1 MRPLQ
6 RVAAVLADPR
16 WPWVAAV
23 LGVLLAS
30 TALGSGL
37 VLDDHLHRFVMQQHL
52 EGGGSGAWWD
62 LYVAAEGDEAL
73 TRARMN
79 HGFAPWWTAP
89 DLRVRFFRPLSAATH
104 YLDYV
109 LWPDAPALMH
119 AHSLAWY
126 AALVVAVGALMRRW
140 LGPGWVAGLATL
152 VFAVDDAHATPVGW
166 IAQRNALVGAVL
178 VVGTVWVHDRARR
191 DGWRPGGWLGPALL
205 GLALL
210 AGEASVAALGYLL
223 AHALLLEPGDGP
235 WRRRAARGLRALW
248 PYLLVVLSWRLLYD
262 ALGYGAEGSGVY
274 LDPVREPGVFLAAL
288 PDRAVALA
296 LAQLGGPLAETWP
309 GGSVPEAARWG
320 VLAAVTGLG
329 LVLAFRLRRDR
340 GLGVGL
346 LGGALALLPATTA
359 VPSDR
364 LLLLV
369 GVGGSAIVAGVVAVA
384 AGAGAASSRDPRW
397 SRGLAVLLS
406 IPLVGWHL
414 GRAAWVLPGRVASLD
429 ERIERPQR
437 EAVRSLPDDPALA
450 AQELVIV
457 NSPPTFVS
465 STLWLWRW
473 NSEHALPR
481 RLRVLGSTFGPV
493 VVQRPD
499 AHTLVLQPVGG
510 YLGDPFTTIARGRG
524 RPFAVGDAVA
534 LEGWRVGI
542 AGVAEGRP
550 TVVRIAF
557 DRPLDHPIFRWVT
570 WKGGRFQAFELP
582 PTGGTLAIAGVAGA
596 GRTR

>member
-1 MRPLQ
+1 MRPSQ
-6 RVAAVLADPR
+6 RAAEVLAHPR

-37 VLDDHLHRFVMQQHL
+37 VLDDHLHRFVVQEHL
-52 EGGGSGAWWD
+52 AGGGSGAWWD

-109 LWPDAPALMH
+109 LWPDVPALMH

-126 AALVVAVGALMRRW
+126 AALVLAVGAVMRRW
-140 LGPGWVAGLATL
+140 LGPCWVAGLATL
-152 VFAVDDAHATPVGW
+152 VFAVDDAHGTPVGW
-166 IAQRNALVGAVL
+166 IAQRNALIGATL
-178 VVGTVWVHDRARR
+178 VVCTLWVHDRARR
-191 DGWRPGGWLGPALL
+191 DDWRPGVWLGPALW

-210 AGEASVAALGYLL
+210 AGEASVAGLGYLL
-223 AHALLLEPGDGP
+223 AHALLLEPGDEP
-235 WRRRAARGLRALW
+235 WRRRTARGLGALW
-248 PYLLVVLSWRLLYD
+248 PYLLVMLLWRVLYD

-274 LDPVREPGVFLAAL
+274 LDPVREPGVFWAAL
-288 PDRAVALA
+288 PERAVALL
-296 LAQLGGPLAETWP
+296 LAQLGGPPAETWSEESVL
-309 GGSVPEAARWG
+309 GGMRWWWW
-320 VLAAVTGLG
+320 VALSGLG
-329 LVLAFRLRRDR
+329 LVLAFGLRRDR
-340 GLGVGL
+340 GLGVCL
-346 LGGALALLPATTA
+346 LGGLLALVPATTA
-359 VPSDR
+359 VPGDR

-384 AGAGAASSRDPRW
+384 AGAGAASSGEPRW
-397 SRGLAVLLS
+397 SRGFAVLLS

-414 GRAAWVLPGRVASLD
+414 GRAAWLLPGRVASLD

-437 EAVRSLPDDPALA
+437 EAVRSLPDDPALTT
-450 AQELVIV
+450 QELVIV

-473 NSEHALPR
+473 GSEHALPR

-510 YLGDPFTTIARGRG
+510 YLSDPFTTIARGRG
-524 RPFAVGDAVA
+524 RPLAVGNAVA
-534 LEGWRVGI
+534 LDGWRVGI
-542 AGVAEGRP
+542 AGVAQGRP

-557 DRPLDHPIFRWVT
+557 DEPLDDPLFRWVT
-570 WKGGRFQAFELP
+570 WRGGRFEPFVLP
-582 PTGGTLAIAGVAGA
+582 PIGGVVAIPGS
-596 GRTR
+596 